1 MVDIVGSTSAVKG
14 TDLATVVNTH
24 TTAAWTITAEEVTPQ
39 GKYLAS
45 IVNGSACTCELPT
58 PTSLG
63 KTAGDKVNIMQGG
76 AGTLTITDGS
86 GAAHVGNA
94 VFVSQYEIKTA
105 IVIDSTTWLL
115 AGAQ

>member
-1 MVDIVGSTSAVKG
+1 MVDTVGSSSAMQS
-14 TDLATVVNTH
+14 TDFGTVVNTH
-24 TTAAWTITAEEVTPQ
+24 TTAAWVVTAGEVSSQ
-39 GKYLAS
+39 GKYIAS
-45 IVNGSACTCELPT
+45 VVHSGACTCELGT

-63 KTAGDKVNIMQGG
+63 ASPGDKVNIMQGG

-94 VFVSQYEIKTA
+94 VFTTQYEIKTA
-105 IVIDSTTWLL
+105 IALDGTTWLL